1 MKKKLSC
8 ALAAVLLAT
17 TIAGC
22 GGADKGAGGGAAPAG
37 AQAKTENSGSGG
49 ESGDLAPY
57 QIGMITQLTG
67 ANSYGGNEYRM
78 GAEVALELIG
88 GEINGRKVEMV
99 FADGPSQEAVISEY
113 ERLHNDGLRFFV
125 SGYGC
130 IADRSIMPMSD
141 EMKAIYL
148 SAAWDADL
156 LQGTSDY
163 FYRVGANITDFAK
176 NVASLSSS
184 IGEKYLNKKGSDLK
198 VAIVYVTRLEHL
210 NTVVLEEFAKEG
222 IEVVMDEGYPGD
234 IKDFVPIITKLKGQE
249 YDIFIP
255 IQGAADGIPFQQK
268 MFEMGYRPPVTFGAG
283 ILYDTPVFGD
293 LGSEITDGVLTTS
306 YPTAYIAEDGAVGI
320 KEFRE
325 AFEAKAGHKPLT
337 HALQGYG
344 LVQIATKIL
353 EQVPPEEW
361 EDTAKLAEVTKNLEI
376 PEGELAWYWGVKFED
391 NSNVL
396 ATQMVANQW
405 VNSDCLPVYPENLKT
420 LDAKV
425 PWTE

>member
-8 ALAAVLLAT
+8 ALAMLLLAT
-17 TIAGC
+17 TVAGC
-22 GGADKGAGGGAAPAG
+22 GNTGGTSKEGAQSKADAKDSGGAP
-37 AQAKTENSGSGG
+37 AQAG
-49 ESGDLAPY
+49 EMEPY
-57 QIGMITQLTG
+57 RLGMITQLTG
-67 ANSYGGNEYRM
+67 ANSYGGNEYKM

-88 GEINGRKVEMV
+88 GEVNGRKVEMV
-99 FADGPSQEAVISEY
+99 FADGPSQEATIAEY
-113 ERLHNDGLRFFV
+113 ERLYNDDIRLFV

-130 IADRSIMPMSD
+130 IADRAIMPMSD
-141 EMKAIYL
+141 QMEAVYL

-163 FYRVGANITDFAK
+163 FFRVGANITDFAK
-176 NVASLSSS
+176 NVAALSSS
-184 IGEKYLNKKGSDLK
+184 IGDQYLNKKGSDLK
-198 VAIVYVTRLEHL
+198 VAVVYNTRLEHL
-210 NTVVLEEFAKEG
+210 NTVVKEEFDREG
-222 IEVVMDEGYPGD
+222 IQIVLDEGYPGD
-234 IKDFVPIITKLKGQE
+234 IKDFVPIITKLKDLD

-306 YPTAYIAEDGAVGI
+306 YPTAYIAEDGAKGI

-325 AFEAKAGHKPLT
+325 AFEKKAGHKPLT

-353 EQVPPEEW
+353 EQVPPEQW
-361 EDTAKLAEVTKNLEI
+361 EDTAKLAETTKALNI

-405 VNSDCLPVYPENLKT
+405 VNSDCLPVYPDNLKT
-420 LDAKV
+420 SDAKV
-425 PWTE
+425 PWSE